1 MNWINRGT
9 LVLQGNIDK
18 GVNMKKALAIFVTVC
33 LLASLFVSCD
43 NTTKLD
49 ELVSTRFD
57 AAESRSLIVSNEDF
71 IGFNDPSIKWQYKA
85 VKVSDTSYNVGA
97 AAEWTLIP
105 AKEYAIGD
113 LRNSIEFSQGKWN
126 FELRAV
132 KTADTSVEVYYGETE
147 LPVLLTKKDG
157 IRTISINLSTQH
169 EGQKGYIVLDKIKV
183 KHTSNGADAYD
194 APNKV
199 IIDANT
205 ANSTELLLDTHYA
218 KSAAGD
224 SISSKTETGYKISVG
239 THTVKVQKIG
249 ANGEILAE
257 EEKTI
262 EVYAGLKTTISNW
275 ILEITQAGQFAPQL
289 KGTETVTVPETGDV
303 VVEFVNVTPSME
315 VNKSTTVTI
324 PSAVVT
330 SETRAVTL
338 DIVVKDYRSVADHS
352 FNVAPG
358 KGVAASISLTMKD
371 GDTVKTNFGSN
382 KVTVET
388 YIGTGLSGVTVKY
401 NGDGDAPSDIE
412 YVPAT
417 GKLTFKTTHFSEFY
431 VEADKQAKIR
441 DKDKGYVTLQA
452 AVDAAE
458 DDNTVILL
466 VDVDSTQ
473 TLVVSKNITLDM
485 NGKTI
490 SNTND
495 IWNDATRDWSL
506 ISVRG
511 GNLTVTGE
519 GSLRGKENDCFA
531 LDVMDGGTLVIENG
545 TFVGNMDAIYVNKG
559 SLSIKGGEYSIQQKS
574 NYNDSRYLLN
584 CLDENYKNGTAS
596 IAVEGGKFHGFNPAN
611 CMAEGAGTSFIVD
624 WYSSKKI
631 GTEPE
636 AIYEVGSAVNDEEIT
651 ISSVEGLKEF
661 ARLVNNDGYSFKG
674 QTIKLVRDIDLKN
687 EEWTPIGQKAG
698 NKFSG
703 VFDGNNKTISGL
715 SITENNTVVT
725 NALFDNY
732 VGLFGAID
740 GGTVKKLTVSGSVT
754 GINAAGIVARMD
766 SGTIEDCIS
775 NVTVVG
781 TGKGTDKD
789 KGKAGGIVCLTNTG
803 RCTINNCINNG
814 NVSGVTEA
822 GVGGIAA
829 YVRENTTISGCT
841 NNAEIGSNTAKYS
854 GGIAGYVTD
863 SVEILIERC
872 TNTKSVTANGCAGG
886 IVGIITGAASITNCS
901 NSGAINAGQNGNGGG
916 IAGST
921 HQSNITECRNTASVY
936 GKYAGGVIGVDG
948 ASTITNCSGGKEDIT
963 SPSHTITFTGSNFTL
978 RVEENESSGRI
989 IGAHQGAGQYIYTVI
1004 KLLDDTNSD
1013 SNEIPTVGICGNTT
1027 TESYLKISSGKFHGD
1042 PLAGRTSIIVLE
1054 EGATWE
1060 GRAAGTYTRG
1070 GLDSSRKAE
1079 WTENN
1084 N

>member
-1 MNWINRGT
+1 
-9 LVLQGNIDK
+9 
-18 GVNMKKALAIFVTVC
+18 MKKALAIFVTVC

-49 ELVSTRFD
+49 ELVSTKFD
-57 AAESRSLIVSNEDF
+57 AAESRSLIVSNENF
-71 IGFNDPSIKWQYKA
+71 IDFNDSNIKWQYLA
-85 VKVSDTSYNVGA
+85 RKVSDPSYNVGA
-97 AAEWTLIP
+97 AAEWTDIP
-105 AKEYAIGD
+105 GRTPG
-113 LRNSIEFSQGKWN
+113 LLSNTIEFSQGQWN

-132 KTADTSVEVYYGETE
+132 KTTDTSVVIYYGKTE
-147 LPVLLTKKDG
+147 APVLLQKQASSDPQR
-157 IRTISINLSTQH
+157 IVINLTAQLDDQ
-169 EGQKGYIVLDKIKV
+169 EGYIVLNNVSV
-183 KHTSNGADAYD
+183 KHSLNGSVAYD

-205 ANSTELLLDTHYA
+205 ANSTELLLDTHYV

-249 ANGEILAE
+249 ENREILAE

-275 ILEITQAGQFAPQL
+275 ILEITQAGQFAPVAPT
-289 KGTETVTVPETGDV
+289 GTGDAV
-303 VVEFVNVTPSME
+303 VVFSNVTPSME

-324 PSAVVT
+324 PSAVVSSAT
-330 SETRAVTL
+330 SAVTL

-352 FNVAPG
+352 FNVETG

-431 VEADKQAKIR
+431 VEADKQAGIG
-441 DKDKGYVTLQA
+441 DKGYVTLQA

-458 DDNTVILL
+458 DGDIVNLL
-466 VDVDSTQ
+466 VNVYPVQ

-490 SNTND
+490 SNTSE
-495 IWNDATRDWSL
+495 IWNDATGDWSL

-511 GNLTVTGE
+511 GYLTVTGE
-519 GSLRGKENDCFA
+519 GSLRGKANDCFA
-531 LDVMDGGTLVIENG
+531 LDVMDGGNLVIENG
-545 TFVGNMDAIYVNKG
+545 NFVGNCDAVYVYEG
-559 SLSIKGGEYSIQQKS
+559 SLLVNGGEYSIIQKS
-574 NYNDSRYLLN
+574 ALYPDEYVLN
-584 CLDENYKNGTAS
+584 CYDANFKNGTAS
-596 IAVEGGKFHGFNPAN
+596 IVVKGGKFHGFNPAN
-611 CMAEGAGTSFIVD
+611 CMAEGAGTNFIVD
-624 WYSSKKI
+624 WYSSKNI
-631 GTEPE
+631 GTVSE
-636 AIYEVGSAVNDEEIT
+636 AIYEVGSAVDDEEIT

-661 ARLVNNDGYSFKG
+661 ARLVNESGKSFNN
-674 QTIKLVRDIDLKN
+674 QTIKLVRDIDLNN

-698 NKFSG
+698 NKFAG

-715 SITENNTVVT
+715 SITENNNVGTGT
-725 NALFDNY
+725 KFDNY

-766 SGTIEDCIS
+766 SGTIENCIS

-841 NNAEIGSNTAKYS
+841 NNAEIGSNNDKYS

-863 SVEILIERC
+863 SVNILIERC
-872 TNTKSVTANGCAGG
+872 TNTKSVTAKEFAGG
-886 IVGIITGAASITNCS
+886 IVGTITGVASITNCS
-901 NSGAINAGQNGNGGG
+901 NSGAINAGENGNGGG

-921 HQSNITECRNTASVY
+921 STSQSSNITGCGNTASVH
-936 GKYAGGVIGVDG
+936 GKYAGGVIGVNG
-948 ASTITNCSGGKEDIT
+948 VSTITNCSGGTAAIT
-963 SPSHTITFTGSNFTL
+963 SPAHVIGFTGQSFTL
-978 RVEENESSGRI
+978 SVDENGSSGRI
-989 IGAHQGAGQYIYTVI
+989 IGAHQGAGLGIYTV
-1004 KLLDDTNSD
+1004 LVLDNNNGD
-1013 SNEIPTVGICGNTT
+1013 SNTIPTVGICGNTT
-1027 TESYLKISSGKFHGD
+1027 TESYLRISSGTFHGD
-1042 PLAGRTSIIVLE
+1042 PLAGRTCTIVLE
-1054 EGATWE
+1054 EGAAWV
-1060 GRAAGTYTRG
+1060 GHDVGTYTRG
-1070 GLDSSRKAE
+1070 GLDESNRIADWKK
-1079 WTENN
+1079 NN